1 MFKIFVV
8 VPYICLSPLSLSLS
22 LYRHTSLHIMMNHF
36 PLHCIKTY
44 RLKLLTWG
52 WDCLW
57 GIPSPP
63 SLQSVLRYWGLSL
76 MTHFSCEAMWIPS
89 NTCPAAQYRVLSETA
104 NSSAEFTPRGVDIC
118 TRLEQPPRLKQNGQL
133 QNSVCNDIHRYASRS
148 SAAHVLQ
155 TYANINLCSF
165 FRCSL
170 YFQRL
175 PGFCSHVCW
184 SSYDHPHCEPMWTS
198 VVSSLPV
205 PHCICLCQLC
215 GAPHS
220 HLDTSQSFQSLHG
233 PPFIGLVCNH
243 HKLLG
248 WTVQTIDQDCCQEL
262 HRPSEVG
269 TPNSQR
275 GFHSPN
281 TLAVGWP
288 WWGMTLRDTANHKAT
303 VQRLWWTRLAVQV
316 CWTRS
321 SIQQRF
327 NKC

>member
-1 MFKIFVV
+1 
-8 VPYICLSPLSLSLS
+8 
-22 LYRHTSLHIMMNHF
+22 MNDF

-104 NSSAEFTPRGVDIC
+104 NSSAEFTPRGVDTC

-133 QNSVCNDIHRYASRS
+133 QISVCNDIHRYASSS

-184 SSYDHPHCEPMWTS
+184 SSYDHPHCEPQS
-198 VVSSLPV
+198 F
-205 PHCICLCQLC
+205 PHCPCLTVFASANFAEHLIVILT
-215 GAPHS
+215 PHS
-220 HLDTSQSFQSLHG
+220 HFSHCTDRLLLDSYVTTTSCWDEQCKPLTK
-233 PPFIGLVCNH
+233 IVR
-243 HKLLG
+243 
-248 WTVQTIDQDCCQEL
+248 CQEL

-288 WWGMTLRDTANHKAT
+288 WWGMTLRDTANHKPT